1 MNQGSYRQ
9 GLDRVKERQQMPSP
23 DDDPHVNQFSQS
35 GSQKRK
41 RAIER
46 AVAGI
51 EFESGEA
58 FEGLKLE
65 SGIDVSELEMCV
77 PVGRHLGIPNLKA
90 NLYLQTVRFQ
100 IPRKVIHY
108 HRKWSSS
115 FSIIKC
121 LVEFL
126 TWCVSDLQLLNT

>member
-9 GLDRVKERQQMPSP
+9 GVKERQQMPSP

-65 SGIDVSELEMCV
+65 SGRVSFRR
-77 PVGRHLGIPNLKA
+77 VG
-90 NLYLQTVRFQ
+90 T
-100 IPRKVIHY
+100 
-108 HRKWSSS
+108 
-115 FSIIKC
+115 
-121 LVEFL
+121 
-126 TWCVSDLQLLNT
+126 